1 MELVQDKLNALQ
13 KKRSNLFNWR
23 GQFTPEF
30 VEYLLGNFTK
40 KDDFVIDPFSGS
52 GTVLQESARKDM
64 SAEGFDINPSAYIMS
79 KFFTFSNLDINQ
91 RWELLNMFELKL
103 GIMLQTINGEKV
115 YVENPDYREA
125 YKSLISF
132 GENFKKKLDESEI
145 ILLLNILF
153 LSERDKTLTIKQS
166 IFKSF
171 MYLRNALLGLPH
183 TKSEIK
189 ASLHDAR
196 EIHHVVKHKADLIL
210 TSPPY
215 INVFNYHQNYRG
227 LIEAFNFDILKVAN
241 SEFGSNRKN
250 RANRFRTV
258 VQYAMDMEEAIRS
271 FWEVLKPDATLILVL
286 GRQSNVRNTAFYNG
300 QLVMDI
306 VNKMGGF
313 EESKTLERQ
322 FTNKFGIDIKED
334 ILVYRKA
341 NNLKDEFYGKE
352 IAQKHLELNLKNVG
366 QDIKIDLEEAIR
378 NIDNISS
385 SPLFNLKNIITN
397 A

>member
-1 MELVQDKLNALQ
+1 MELIQDKLNASQ

-30 VEYLLGNFTK
+30 VEYLLRNFTK
-40 KDDFVIDPFSGS
+40 KEDFVVDPFSGS
-52 GTVLQESARKDM
+52 GTVLQESARKDL

-103 GIMLQTINGEKV
+103 GIMLQTLNGEKV
-115 YVENPDYREA
+115 YIENPDYRQA
-125 YKSLISF
+125 YQNLISF

-153 LSERDKTLTIKQS
+153 LSERDKTLTVKQS

-171 MYLRNALLGLPH
+171 TYLRNALLGLSY

-189 ASLHDAR
+189 ANLHDAR
-196 EIHHVVKHKADLIL
+196 EIHNVVKHQADLIL

-334 ILVYRKA
+334 ILIYRKA
-341 NNLKDEFYGKE
+341 NNINNDFYGKE
-352 IAQKHLELNLKNVG
+352 IAQKHLELNLNNVN
-366 QDIKIDLEEAIR
+366 QDIKIDLEEAIK
-378 NIDNISS
+378 NIGNISS
-385 SPLFNLKNIITN
+385 SPLFNLKSVITN